1 VFAKLVVLIL
11 SVGAC
16 ACVLLAARQVRVQAA
31 HDLADARLRV
41 MQRDNELWELRARI
55 AAKVTPA
62 NVQRLAAKITPL
74 KPIGG
79 EFWVDPAAVVRRAA
93 RQPSVGDAPVEGTR

>member
-55 AAKVTPA
+55 ASRVTPA
-62 NVQRLAAKITPL
+62 NIQRVAARISPL

-79 EFWVDPAAVVRRAA
+79 EFWVDPASVVRRAA
-93 RQPSVGDAPVEGTR
+93 HQPSVGDAPVEGTR